1 MEVVQELR
9 CENVVLE
16 VDNSTLAYALKMPGA
31 GRSMIAGICQD
42 IRELCS
48 GFSSFCVE
56 WIRREAN
63 QLADRCAK
71 FPSVDDHEC
80 VWTGCL
86 PVWLEEAAAQDLL
99 PSSSE

>member
-1 MEVVQELR
+1 MNSMSIVWVV
-9 CENVVLE
+9 
-16 VDNSTLAYALKMPGA
+16 STL
-31 GRSMIAGICQD
+31 
-42 IRELCS
+42 RELCS
-48 GFSSFCVE
+48 VFSTFCVE

-86 PVWLEEAAAQDLL
+86 PVWLEAAAAQDLL
-99 PSSSE
+99 SSCSSE